1 VNTCLTCANWEGKG
15 VPMWAFKLGMACCS
29 IKNTK
34 AVTLNHWA
42 ACGRW
47 RRANTDQVDER
58 VVWLK
63 RVGVEVKNQ
72 PSRKDEH
79 EYQ

>member
-1 VNTCLTCANWEGKG
+1 VSTCLTCSNWTGKG

-29 IKNTK
+29 VKNTK
-34 AVTLNHWA
+34 AVTLSHWA
-42 ACGRW
+42 ACGSW
-47 RRANTDQVDER
+47 RRATTEQVDER

-72 PSRKDEH
+72 PKEITA
-79 EYQ
+79 